1 MRVWNLGERVVI
13 AHRAGGAEAP
23 ENSPEAFARMHEL
36 GFRYMETDAH
46 ATKDGV
52 VVLFHDPI
60 LDRTTDGHG
69 RIEKKTWA
77 ELEGVRDH
85 GGNPLLRLTDALS
98 SYPDFV
104 FNIDAKN
111 NHAVKPLIRAIKDHD
126 ALRRVS
132 LASFSETRL
141 AFLRRKLRGASSS
154 LGIAAIV
161 SLWVASRTW
170 WPSRR
175 VMYVPGPRQGVQAVQ
190 VPALMHG
197 LVVVDQRFVDEAH
210 RRGLAVHVWTVN
222 DPATMVAL
230 LDLGV
235 EGIIT
240 DVPSLAKRVIEL
252 YPTNPQAAASLT
264 IEN

>member
-1 MRVWNLGERVVI
+1 MRLWNIGERVVI

-36 GFRYMETDAH
+36 GFRYMETDVH

-52 VVLFHDPI
+52 VVLFHDPV

-69 RIEKKTWA
+69 RIETQTWE
-77 ELEGVRDH
+77 ELKGVRDH
-85 GGNPLLRLTDALS
+85 GGNPLLRLHEALS

-111 NHAVKPLIRAIKDHD
+111 NHAVKPLIRTIKDHD
-126 ALRRVS
+126 ALSRVS
-132 LASFSETRL
+132 LASFSESRL
-141 AFLRRKLRGASSS
+141 AFLRRHLKGATSS

-161 SLWVASRTW
+161 SLWLASRSW
-170 WPSRR
+170 WPWRR
-175 VMYVPGPRQGVQAVQ
+175 SMYVPGPGKGVEAVQ

-197 LVVVDQRFVDEAH
+197 IVVVDQRFIDEAH
-210 RRGLAVHVWTVN
+210 RRGFAVHVWTVN
-222 DPATMVAL
+222 SAADMVSL

-235 EGIIT
+235 DGIIT
-240 DVPSLAKRVIEL
+240 DVPSLARRVIDL
-252 YPTNPQAAASLT
+252 YPHDPQAAAQLVA
-264 IEN
+264 EE